1 MSMFRVLG
9 RAAAILILSAGLSGV
24 ALAQKTDRVEGEVRR
39 INEAEGKVTLRH
51 GPLPNLDMPA
61 MTMVFTAKDPAIL
74 KGIKVGEKVN
84 FVTET
89 VNGVFYV
96 LEISKP

>member
-1 MSMFRVLG
+1 MLLLISRT
-9 RAAAILILSAGLSGV
+9 AAIFLLSVGLSGV

-39 INEAEGKVTLRH
+39 VNEAEGKITLRH

-74 KGIKVGEKVN
+74 KGVKVGEKVN
-84 FVTET
+84 FVTESSD
-89 VNGVFYV
+89 GVFYV
-96 LEISKP
+96 LEIGKPN

>member
-1 MSMFRVLG
+1 MFRVLG
-9 RAAAILILSAGLSGV
+9 RLAAILVLSAGLSGV

-84 FVTET
+84 FVAESAS
-89 VNGVFYV
+89 GVFYV

>member
-1 MSMFRVLG
+1 MSLVLS
-9 RAAAILILSAGLSGV
+9 RLAAILLLSAGMSGA

-84 FVTET
+84 FVTE
-89 VNGVFYV
+89 NSDGVFYV
-96 LEISKP
+96 LEIVKPN